1 MDENRTLTLLKNYK
15 EKEEEGNKEGNGEE
29 SEHRSL
35 YA

>member
-15 EKEEEGNKEGNGEE
+15 EEEKGNKEGNGEK